1 MEGLIL
7 KIDAYSK
14 RGSKRQINQDCI
26 GVGSWIS
33 SERVSDRYSTKLIS
47 EKQPQLFLVADGL
60 GGHADGEVASLFAVE
75 NLSKEFYEKK
85 PFEINPCIAA
95 VHTKLTI
102 DGRLSAKPM
111 GTTIVGLILE
121 NNTATFFNVGDSRG
135 YILNG
140 ASLKQ
145 VTRDDHSSHNKQNV
159 ISKCLGGGVPLPT
172 PSISTEE
179 YNFQSSFL
187 LVSDGISN
195 WVSEEDL
202 EKIINGS
209 ADNFSEKLCHTAISL
224 GSTDDVSAV
233 VIKCEILAPQQ

>member
-14 RGSKRQINQDCI
+14 RGSNRKTNQDCI

-33 SERVSDRYSTKLIS
+33 SQTDSDRYTTTLIS
-47 EKQPQLFLVADGL
+47 EKQPQLFLIADGL
-60 GGHADGEVASLFAVE
+60 GGHADGEVASLFAVK
-75 NLSKEFYEKK
+75 NLSKDFYQKK
-85 PFEINPCIAA
+85 PFEINPSIAS

-140 ASLKQ
+140 DVLKQ
-145 VTRDDHSSHNKQNV
+145 VTYDDHSVNNKQNV
-159 ISKCLGGGVPLPT
+159 ISKCLGGGVSLP
-172 PSISTEE
+172 IASTSTQE
-179 YNFQSSFL
+179 YDFRSSFL

-195 WVSEEDL
+195 WVSDEDL
-202 EKIINGS
+202 EKIIINSFDNHS
-209 ADNFSEKLCHTAISL
+209 AKLCHQAINS

-233 VIKCEILAPQQ
+233 VIKCEALSH